1 MKILEIGAA
10 CCVIILC
17 LLFAV
22 TSPALA
28 QDAQSTQP
36 AQAAS
41 QTSPQHVIDAIK
53 EFLATK
59 GTAFALDLLAAILIF
74 VIGRWLAK
82 WISIIIGKAMTKARV
97 DQILVTFVQH
107 MCYFGLLAFVI
118 IAALDRV
125 GIKLTAAIAVL
136 GAAALAVAFAL
147 QGSLSNF
154 AAGILMVIFKPFKIG
169 DFVSVAGVQGTVQEI
184 QILNT
189 VLNSPDNVRIIVPN
203 AQVTGGT
210 ISNYTTNATRRI
222 DLTIG
227 VSYDDDLKKAKQ
239 VIEAVLGADARILK
253 NPAPTVAVYEL
264 GDSSVNF
271 VVRPWVKPADYWDV
285 YFDVTAKV
293 KLALESN
300 GLTIPF
306 PQRDIHIKA
315 NGQKLTAGA

>member
-1 MKILEIGAA
+1 MKIRIKRIR
-10 CCVIILC
+10 IIYFLVVLGI
-17 LLFAV
+17 LLATAV
-22 TSPALA
+22 SALA
-28 QDAQSTQP
+28 EQTQSAQSAP
-36 AQAAS
+36 AAS
-41 QTSPQHVIDAIK
+41 NNSPQNIAEAVK
-53 EFLATK
+53 EFLVTK

-82 WISIIIGKAMTKARV
+82 WISIIIGKVMTKARV
-97 DQILVTFVQH
+97 EQILVTFVQH
-107 MCYFGLLAFVI
+107 LCYFGLLAFVI

-154 AAGILMVIFKPFKIG
+154 AAGILMVIFKPFKVG

-184 QILNT
+184 QVLNT

-210 ISNYTTNATRRI
+210 ISNYTANATRRI

-239 VIEAVLGADARILK
+239 VIEAVLGTDARILK
-253 NPAPTVAVYEL
+253 NPAPVVAVSEL

-271 VVRPWVKPADYWDV
+271 VVRPWVKSADYWDV
-285 YFDVTAKV
+285 YFDLTAKM
-293 KLALESN
+293 KLAIEAN
-300 GLTIPF
+300 GLTLPF
-306 PQRDIHIKA
+306 TQYDVNITNK
-315 NGQKLTAGA
+315 TS

>member
-1 MKILEIGAA
+1 MKIRNKRIR
-10 CCVIILC
+10 IIYFWVVLGI
-17 LLFAV
+17 LLATV
-22 TSPALA
+22 VSALA
-28 QDAQSTQP
+28 EQTQSAQSAP
-36 AQAAS
+36 AAS
-41 QTSPQHVIDAIK
+41 NNSPQNIAEAVK
-53 EFLATK
+53 EFLVTK

-82 WISIIIGKAMTKARV
+82 WISIIIGKVMTKARV
-97 DQILVTFVQH
+97 EQILVTFVQH
-107 MCYFGLLAFVI
+107 LCYFGLLAFVI

-154 AAGILMVIFKPFKIG
+154 AAGILMVIFKPFKVG
-169 DFVSVAGVQGTVQEI
+169 DFVAVAGVQGTVQEI
-184 QILNT
+184 QVLNT
-189 VLNSPDNVRIIVPN
+189 VLNSPDNVRIIIPN

-210 ISNYTTNATRRI
+210 ISNYTANPTRRI

-239 VIEAVLGADARILK
+239 VIEAVLGTDARILK
-253 NPAPTVAVYEL
+253 NPAPVVAVSEL

-285 YFDVTAKV
+285 FFDLTAKM
-293 KLALESN
+293 KLAIEAN
-300 GLTIPF
+300 GLTLPF
-306 PQRDIHIKA
+306 TQYDVNITNK
-315 NGQKLTAGA
+315 TS